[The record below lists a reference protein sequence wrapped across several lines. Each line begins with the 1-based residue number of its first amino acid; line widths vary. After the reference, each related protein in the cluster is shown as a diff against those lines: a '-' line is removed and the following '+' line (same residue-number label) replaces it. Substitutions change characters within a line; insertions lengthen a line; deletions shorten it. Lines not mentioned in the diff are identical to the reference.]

1 MSDQDE
7 LQNGTDN
14 VCLLV
19 DIETEDRHWCCLG
32 FIIVY
37 GSRRPEGLVNITD
50 TVWQEKFI
58 IT

>member
-50 TVWQEKFI
+50 TV
-58 IT
+58 